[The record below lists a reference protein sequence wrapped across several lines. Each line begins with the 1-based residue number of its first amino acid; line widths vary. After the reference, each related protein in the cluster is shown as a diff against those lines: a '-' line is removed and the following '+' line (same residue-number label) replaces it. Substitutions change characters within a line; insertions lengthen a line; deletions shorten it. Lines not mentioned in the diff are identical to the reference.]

1 MQGWGKT
8 DLESSATI
16 LQKTNVKPSFENFVI
31 LSLKQYAKMCVLGFH
46 SQWGNLH
53 STFYQRHISL

>member
-16 LQKTNVKPSFENFVI
+16 LQKTNVKPIYKI
-31 LSLKQYAKMCVLGFH
+31 L
-46 SQWGNLH
+46 NLQK
-53 STFYQRHISL
+53 TVF